1 MRGRDS
7 SASKRGAILG
17 VVLIVVAVASTL
29 GTGMIA
35 LNGAHALDVS
45 KAVTA
50 TEAFWTAEAGL
61 ELAKAIA
68 GKNRMPLED
77 IPQFAGGQMAGTIN
91 GRQFTV
97 TYPAPAGW
105 DNSANRVKRYN
116 LTSTGF
122 SPSGVS
128 RQVMVE
134 AEIQTYA
141 SYMHAS
147 NYETT
152 SGGSPIYFGN
162 SDRMDGTVYVNDTLN
177 IYGHPEFLREAFS
190 ASDTVNYQAPVRTG
204 VDMTVFQDGLTLGA
218 QPLDFSDRDQYVDA
232 LQQAAGLGGITLN
245 GTYRITF
252 NDNATLTHQ
261 QSLGGGSWAPPVT
274 VDTSTGNGAIYVS
287 GDAYV
292 SGEVRGSLTLA
303 ARSEIFIEDDLTYA
317 TATTKDHSDM
327 AFDETVITDALGL
340 IATDA
345 VVITSRTEVNVHGS
359 ILVTG
364 GGFGCE
370 GRYEDLGEPSINLF
384 GGLTQYRRG
393 VVGQLGYSYWEWRY
407 DRRRRRWYQVLVE
420 VPARGFAKNYRYDDR
435 LLTQPPAQFPYSAYD
450 IEGWRQTG

>member
-1 MRGRDS
+1 MTRHDS
-7 SASKRGAILG
+7 SSSKRGAILG
-17 VVLIVVAVASTL
+17 VVLIVIVVVSTL
-29 GTGMIA
+29 GSGMLA
-35 LNGAHALDVS
+35 LNGAHSLDVS

-68 GKNRMPLED
+68 GKNRMPLPD
-77 IPQFAGGQMAGTIN
+77 IPQFAGGQLTGTIN

-97 TYPAPAGW
+97 TYPAPTGW
-105 DNSANRVKRYN
+105 DNNTSRVKRYN
-116 LTSTGF
+116 LTSTGVA
-122 SPSGVS
+122 PSGVS
-128 RQVMVE
+128 RQVMVG
-134 AEIQTYA
+134 AEIQTFA

-152 SGGSPIYFGN
+152 DGGSPIYFGDN
-162 SDRMDGTVYVNDTLN
+162 DRMDGTVYVNDTLN
-177 IYGHPEFLREAFS
+177 IYGYPEFLRGAFS
-190 ASDTVNYQAPVRTG
+190 AADSVNYQAPVRTG

-218 QPLDFSDRDQYVDA
+218 KPLDFSDSAQYVDA
-232 LQQAAGLGGITLN
+232 LQQAAAVGGITLN
-245 GTYRITF
+245 GSYRVTF
-252 NDNATLTHQ
+252 NDNGTITHE
-261 QSLGGGSWAPPVT
+261 QSLGRGRWAAPVT

-303 ARSEIFIEDDLTYA
+303 ARSQIFIEDDLTYA
-317 TATTKDHSDM
+317 SATAKDHSDA
-327 AFDETVITDALGL
+327 AFDETVVTDALGL

-345 VVITSRTEVNVHGS
+345 VLVSSRTEINIHGS

-393 VVGQLGYSYWEWRY
+393 VVGQLGTSYWEWRH
-407 DRRRRRWYQVLVE
+407 DRRRGWYQVLVE
-420 VPARGFAKNYRYDDR
+420 VPAKGFAKNYRYDDR
-435 LLTQPPAQFPYSAYD
+435 LLTQPPAQFPYSSYD